1 VLQVASL
8 SKRYGHLAAL
18 SEVSFAIRPREVLGV
33 IGPNGSGKTTLFEC
47 LGGVL
52 PADSGALYK
61 ITPGAPTPRTFTP
74 GAPSPRTFTPGAP
87 SPRTFTPGAPSPRT
101 FTPGAPTPQTFT
113 PGAPSPRT
121 FTPGAPSPRNDA
133 RPLTSAE
140 RIATVFYLPDAIAPW
155 PEQTVRWVLD
165 FTAGYFGRAQTGSY
179 AATPSDVIGR
189 LDLEPLLDSRIG
201 TLSKGQ
207 RKRALLAVGLLTPQ
221 PILLA
226 DEPFEGL
233 DLRQTRE
240 IAQTL
245 RYYAAAGRTMVLS
258 IHQISDAA
266 RMCDRFVL
274 LSGGR
279 TRGEG
284 TLDDLARLA
293 ASRAEVS
300 AGTDLEEIFL
310 ALT

>member
-1 VLQVASL
+1 MLQVASL

-61 ITPGAPTPRTFTP
+61 ITPGAPSPRTLTP
-74 GAPSPRTFTPGAP
+74 GAPSPRTL
-87 SPRTFTPGAPSPRT
+87 
-101 FTPGAPTPQTFT
+101 TPGAPT
-113 PGAPSPRT
+113 PRT

-266 RMCDRFVL
+266 RVCDRFVL

>member
-1 VLQVASL
+1 MLQVASL

-61 ITPGAPTPRTFTP
+61 ITPGAPT
-74 GAPSPRTFTPGAP
+74 
-87 SPRTFTPGAPSPRT
+87 
-101 FTPGAPTPQTFT
+101 
-113 PGAPSPRT
+113 PRT

-266 RMCDRFVL
+266 RVCDRFVL

>member
-1 VLQVASL
+1 MLQVASL

-74 GAPSPRTFTPGAP
+74 GAPSPRI
-87 SPRTFTPGAPSPRT
+87 
-101 FTPGAPTPQTFT
+101 
-113 PGAPSPRT
+113 
-121 FTPGAPSPRNDA
+121 DA

-266 RMCDRFVL
+266 RVCDRFVL

>member
-1 VLQVASL
+1 MLQVASL

-52 PADSGALYK
+52 PADSGGLFK
-61 ITPGAPTPRTFTP
+61 TI
-74 GAPSPRTFTPGAP
+74 
-87 SPRTFTPGAPSPRT
+87 
-101 FTPGAPTPQTFT
+101 

-179 AATPSDVIGR
+179 AATPSDVIRR

-245 RYYAAAGRTMVLS
+245 RHYAAAGRTMVLS

-266 RMCDRFVL
+266 RVCDRFVL